1 MEQNNQDNERLVVF
15 GRYENAVDANIVK
28 GVLET
33 NGVAAGVIG
42 DSTANALMMT
52 PMMVVVFERDLE
64 QARQVLD
71 SQPEHPEPAE
81 D

>member
-42 DSTANALMMT
+42 DSTANALMMI

-64 QARQVLD
+64 QARQVMD

>member
-64 QARQVLD
+64 QARQVMD
-71 SQPEHPEPAE
+71 SRPEHPEPAE

>member
-15 GRYENAVDANIVK
+15 GRYENVMDANIVK

-64 QARQVLD
+64 QARQFMD
-71 SQPEHPEPAE
+71 SQPENSGQPEE
-81 D
+81 

>member
-15 GRYENAVDANIVK
+15 GRYENVMDANIVK

-64 QARQVLD
+64 QARQVMD
-71 SQPEHPEPAE
+71 SQPENSGQPEE
-81 D
+81 

>member
-1 MEQNNQDNERLVVF
+1 MEQNYQDNERLVVF

-33 NGVAAGVIG
+33 NGVLAGVIG

-52 PMMVVVFERDLE
+52 PMVVVVFERDLE
-64 QARQVLD
+64 RARSIMESQAEVG
-71 SQPEHPEPAE
+71 EPLE
-81 D
+81 S

>member
-52 PMMVVVFERDLE
+52 PMMVVVFGRDLE
-64 QARQVLD
+64 QARQVMD

>member
-52 PMMVVVFERDLE
+52 PMTVVVFERDLE
-64 QARQVLD
+64 QARQVMD

>member
-64 QARQVLD
+64 QARQVMD

-81 D
+81 E

>member
-1 MEQNNQDNERLVVF
+1 MEKNNQENERLVVF
-15 GRYENAVDANIVK
+15 GRYENVMDANIVK

-64 QARQVLD
+64 QARQVMD
-71 SQPEHPEPAE
+71 SQPENSGQPEE
-81 D
+81 

>member
-64 QARQVLD
+64 QARQVMD
-71 SQPEHPEPAE
+71 SQPEHPDPAE

>member
-64 QARQVLD
+64 QARQVMD

>member
-64 QARQVLD
+64 QAQQVMD